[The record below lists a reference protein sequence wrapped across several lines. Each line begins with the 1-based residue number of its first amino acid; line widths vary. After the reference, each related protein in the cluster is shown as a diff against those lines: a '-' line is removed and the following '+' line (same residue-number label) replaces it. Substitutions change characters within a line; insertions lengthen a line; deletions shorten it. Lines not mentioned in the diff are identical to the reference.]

1 MVGKQYLNDLK
12 KNKSRLKEVAQ
23 KKKLPY
29 ALIWLDCVICA
40 ELHGSNIH
48 QYLGFS
54 MYDMNNSKRKEF
66 VTTGRTKKIVK
77 ILNDAP
83 AEEKKS
89 LDNKYEFNRIYS
101 KFINRDWI
109 YSPETDNEAF
119 IDFLKRNPVLIA
131 KPSDQSKG
139 AGIFKVKSEEV
150 LKGDC
155 DAFIRKMK
163 SKRMVLESFIDQHS
177 VISRINPS
185 SVNTIRIATVRDKNK
200 NVYIIGASLRAG
212 GKGKIVDN
220 LHSDGVQYPINI
232 ETGIV
237 SGGGTNHAGEK
248 NILRHPSTNVEV
260 VGIEIPHW
268 DMIKKTVSEAAKI
281 PANIRYVGWDIAV
294 TEDGCELIEA
304 NLNQG
309 CNGMQ
314 LDGIGKYKLI
324 KERY

>member
-1 MVGKQYLNDLK
+1 MVGKQYLQDLK
-12 KNKSRLKEVAQ
+12 KYRPKLKEIAG

-40 ELHGSNIH
+40 ELHGSNVP

-54 MYDMNNSKRKEF
+54 MYDMRNWKRSEF

-77 ILNDAP
+77 ILNNASDA
-83 AEEKKS
+83 EKRNFDDKS
-89 LDNKYEFNRIYS
+89 KFNRLYS
-101 KFINRDWI
+101 KFIKRDWI
-109 YSPETDNEAF
+109 YSPETEHDEF
-119 IDFLKRNPVLIA
+119 IAFLKRNPAVIV

-139 AGIFKVKSEEV
+139 AGIFRIQSEEI
-150 LKGDC
+150 LSGDC
-155 DAFIRKMK
+155 ESFIREMK
-163 SKRMVLESFIDQHS
+163 EKRMVLESFIQQHH

-185 SVNTIRIATVRDKNK
+185 SVNTIRIATVRDKNR

-220 LHSDGVQYPINI
+220 LHSDGVQYPINVD
-232 ETGIV
+232 TGIV
-237 SGGGTNHAGEK
+237 SGGGTNHAGDK

-268 DMIKKTVSEAAKI
+268 DMIKETVSEAAKL
-281 PANIRYVGWDIAV
+281 PENVRYVGWDIAV

-314 LDGIGKYKLI
+314 LDGIGKYKMI
-324 KERY
+324 KKRY